1 MADPRQRQLKIKA
14 GVVKR
19 IAKETTMYK
28 LELTQQE
35 EKVEKM
41 KTGGDE
47 YMLKKQIEV
56 LQEAKM
62 MIPDCERRL
71 AAAHGDLSQLVRR
84 EAEQTC
90 VCALHGAGERARPG
104 GHGRVPGRRRHTEGS
119 QAGVQMIL
127 N

>member
-71 AAAHGDLSQLVRR
+71 AAAHGDLSQLV
-84 EAEQTC
+84 ENEQDL
-90 VCALHGAGERARPG
+90 AD
-104 GHGRVPGRRRHTEGS
+104 TEEY
-119 QAGVQMIL
+119 QAAVAIL
-127 N
+127 KEVKLESK

>member
-1 MADPRQRQLKIKA
+1 MDPRQRQLKIKT

-41 KTGGDE
+41 KTEGDE

-71 AAAHGDLSQLVRR
+71 AAAHGDLSQLV
-84 EAEQTC
+84 ENEEDLAD
-90 VCALHGAGERARPG
+90 
-104 GHGRVPGRRRHTEGS
+104 TEEY
-119 QAGVQMIL
+119 QAAIAIL
-127 N
+127 KEVKLESK